1 MKDLCEDIIRSHISK
16 IKLLREQSKFV
27 KMHSREPIKD
37 FKIFR
42 KKMLKKLKR
51 EFVKNRKELI
61 DKLNSFREA
70 FEKKKEEI
78 KADLEEANKSWKEI
92 SQTLEEK
99 RQKF

>member
-1 MKDLCEDIIRSHISK
+1 MH
-16 IKLLREQSKFV
+16 LRGQT
-27 KMHSREPIKD
+27 KD

-42 KKMLKKLKR
+42 KKMFKKLRR

-70 FEKKKEEI
+70 FEKKEKGI
-78 KADLEEANKSWKEI
+78 RADLEEANKSWKEI

-99 RQKF
+99 KQKF